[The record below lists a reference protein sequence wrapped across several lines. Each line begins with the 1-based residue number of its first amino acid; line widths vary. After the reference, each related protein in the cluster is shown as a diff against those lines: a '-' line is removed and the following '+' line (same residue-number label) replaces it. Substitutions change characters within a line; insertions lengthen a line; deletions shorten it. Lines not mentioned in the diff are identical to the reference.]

1 MNPEMQTTLLNTYPP
16 NLIETI
22 LKALREQLKEID
34 PLTADEEIAS
44 PATEIP
50 LGYGKKLEKE
60 DSGLMSKEEICKN
73 TSC

>member
-22 LKALREQLKEID
+22 LKTLLEQLKEVD
-34 PLTADEEIAS
+34 PLTAGEEIAG

-50 LGYGKKLEKE
+50 FGDGQNLKKRILG
-60 DSGLMSKEEICKN
+60 
-73 TSC
+73 

>member
-16 NLIETI
+16 NLIEAI
-22 LKALREQLKEID
+22 LKALREQLKETD

-50 LGYGKKLEKE
+50 LGDGKKLEKE
-60 DSGLMSKEEICKN
+60 DSGLMSTEEICKK